1 MESAGS
7 VVGMVDGVAPNI
19 AGVHGSCDVG
29 MYRVSKRKY
38 FSFKLLGN
46 IKNVYLLTLKA

>member
-19 AGVHGSCDVG
+19 AGVNGSRDVG
-29 MYRVSKRKY
+29 MYWVSTRRY

-46 IKNVYLLTLKA
+46 IKSAYLPTRKV

>member
-19 AGVHGSCDVG
+19 AGVHGSRDVE
-29 MYRVSKRKY
+29 MYWVSERTK
-38 FSFKLLGN
+38 FIKL
-46 IKNVYLLTLKA
+46 V